1 MSRLRVENP
10 RNLNHS
16 PFSDQ
21 AQSEPVS
28 PLLGGNYGNSIEL
41 ILNKEEF
48 SSTEA
53 AQGHVLITIA
63 HSFHAKRIT
72 LSILGEIISQAAP
85 VVKKEMILKRI
96 KTSMT
101 SLKETKVQRTFTAG
115 KNAPKN
121 GLQKVKPDQGGPTRT
136 FTLMNKRPMSP
147 SKASNSR
154 AVVPEVRNHELFCHY
169 SIPLFTFKTSTL
181 PPGVYRIP
189 FKFFMNPKMLP
200 TTEYSAA
207 NDGIQLAVNY
217 KVIAELEENPDDDG
231 NDRDEG
237 IYHGQLKVTKDIK
250 VHQGQVQSPTLNQSQ
265 GFTGNEIL
273 GKLKIPRLFCIIPTG
288 DIKVRLKLPKTTII
302 LGEEIKYQLESIEK
316 PLKENKIKVVVNI
329 VEEMTLFGRKGDPK
343 KTVLD
348 NSKMKF
354 SATKEQGSDDLKDG
368 SLILGDVETPKNI
381 ELVFSTPTMNVEY
394 FFEVI
399 LMYMSTANKQAISLR
414 TPITLKKKEEQPEQC
429 KEVKLDKSKKLE
441 KEEAMEL
448 PMVKFK
454 LDEKY
459 NLLTKTADILNDCM

>member
-1 MSRLRVENP
+1 MSQLRIENP
-10 RNLNHS
+10 RNLNQS

-28 PLLGGNYGNSIEL
+28 PLLGGRYGNSIDL

-53 AQGHVLITIA
+53 AQGHVLISIA
-63 HSFHAKRIT
+63 HSFNVKRLT

-101 SLKETKVQRTFTAG
+101 SIKETKVQRTFTAG
-115 KNAPKN
+115 RNAPKK
-121 GLQKVKPDQGGPTRT
+121 GVQKPKLDQVGPTRT
-136 FTLMNKRPMSP
+136 FTLMNKRPVSP
-147 SKASNSR
+147 VKASNSR
-154 AVVPEVRNHELFCHY
+154 TVVPEIRNHELFCHY
-169 SIPLFTFKTSTL
+169 NIPIFTFKTSTL
-181 PPGVYRIP
+181 PPGVYRVP
-189 FKFFMNPKMLP
+189 FKFAMNPKMLP
-200 TTEYSAA
+200 TTEYSTGSK
-207 NDGIQLAVNY
+207 GIQLAVNY
-217 KVIAELEENPDDDG
+217 KVIAELEEDPDDDG
-231 NDRDEG
+231 SDRDER
-237 IYHGQLKVTKDIK
+237 IPQGQLKITKNIK
-250 VHQGQVQSPTLNQSQ
+250 VHQGQVQSPSIKESQ
-265 GFTGNEIL
+265 GFTGNEVM
-273 GKLKIPRLFCIIPTG
+273 GKLKIPKLFCIFASN

-316 PLKENKIKVVVNI
+316 PLKENKTKVVVNI
-329 VEEMTLFGRKGDPK
+329 VEEMTVFGRKGEPK

-354 SATKEQGSDDLKDG
+354 NGPKEQESDDLKG
-368 SLILGDVETPKNI
+368 GNLILGDVETPKNM
-381 ELVFSTPTMNVEY
+381 EVVFPTPTMNVEH

-399 LMYMSTANKQAISLR
+399 LMHMSTGNKQAISLR

-429 KEVKLDKSKKLE
+429 KEVKLNKLE
-441 KEEAMEL
+441 KAEKEEIMEL

-459 NLLTKTADILNDCM
+459 NLLTKTADILNDFI